1 MNKVIA
7 ILMLVSTSAFADIS
21 GHIGYSSDY
30 VFRGVNQTTESGA
43 LSLSLE
49 AESNGFYTGIW
60 ASEVDFGD
68 IVSYEYDYYVG
79 FAFALTQN
87 VSVDLGIIQYNFDE
101 LIEESEEM
109 YIGVSVN
116 NFSGYLYENID
127 NDDTF
132 AELSYLLPFIDFV
145 DTEVIYGYHDEDND
159 YAQLRFSKSF
169 DNGISTILTVGRT
182 EQLEVY
188 SFRESAEK
196 VFFSLLYNF

>member
-87 VSVDLGIIQYNFDE
+87 VSVDLVFYREIQEVQLQLFPFFE
-101 LIEESEEM
+101 L
-109 YIGVSVN
+109 
-116 NFSGYLYENID
+116 ENIKR
-127 NDDTF
+127 
-132 AELSYLLPFIDFV
+132 LLFLPI
-145 DTEVIYGYHDEDND
+145 H
-159 YAQLRFSKSF
+159 
-169 DNGISTILTVGRT
+169 
-182 EQLEVY
+182 
-188 SFRESAEK
+188 
-196 VFFSLLYNF
+196 